1 MLTNY
6 YRKETAGMIIFTLI
20 LATLAKLIQPV
31 LGIGSVQN
39 FPNALTKEEENLYF
53 QRKSKGDEE
62 ARQILI
68 LHNLRLVSHIVRKYY
83 SSSKNQEDLISIG
96 TIGLVKAV
104 DSFNCDNGTKFAT
117 YASKCIQNEILMNFR
132 AQKKRACEVSINDTI
147 DVDRDGNP
155 LTYIDVLS
163 SDENMAE
170 EVDRMI
176 LTDKALRFVETKL
189 TQRERQII
197 VMRYGLHG
205 IPEQTQKQI
214 SEKLGISRSYV
225 SRIEKSALEKLRGL
239 LT

>member
-1 MLTNY
+1 M
-6 YRKETAGMIIFTLI
+6 FTLI